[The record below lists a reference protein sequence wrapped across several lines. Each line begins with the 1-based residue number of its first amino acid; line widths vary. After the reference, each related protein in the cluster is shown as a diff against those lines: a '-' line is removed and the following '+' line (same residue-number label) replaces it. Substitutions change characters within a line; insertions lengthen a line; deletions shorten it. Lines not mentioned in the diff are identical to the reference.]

1 MRRVHQYA
9 GMLRSDNGLD
19 NGGQIIDIRKGFDA
33 EKDVIER
40 CLAARGIFGSSDN
53 YIKIRL
59 RIWKISDYCLPTV
72 PGFESFIAKEFGPMG
87 YELDQPLG
95 RQQST

>member
-1 MRRVHQYA
+1 
-9 GMLRSDNGLD
+9 MLRSDNGLD

-53 YIKIRL
+53 YI
-59 RIWKISDYCLPTV
+59 
-72 PGFESFIAKEFGPMG
+72 
-87 YELDQPLG
+87 
-95 RQQST
+95 